1 MSIPRKWSS
10 DRAIQLA
17 IERAPG
23 KPHASDNFEK
33 FGCQP
38 LARDLA
44 LYRSNLQLNRDD
56 TCSVLVFDVDHEFD
70 FKTNTPHVGACWA
83 WERHNL
89 PPPSWVAINRENGH
103 AHLAYVLDEPVLR
116 LQEKRRKPVWLLGVI
131 RRAMTEALGADR
143 GYPNFMT
150 KNPVNG
156 NWLVFSFG
164 CTYSL
169 TELCDWIPDSFLE
182 AAKSQTNMLFTA
194 DDAASCSS
202 FPLAFR
208 MAAPVLYSNWR
219 KVAAEAEACGYSA
232 TLERLVR
239 EKLTNS
245 VTGELLL
252 KEDSFQKLVRDLT
265 KWGAERFDEKK
276 SRMLLS
282 QRQSRRGKKSAR
294 LRRDRTGQLVI
305 KAVEELQNAGMKV
318 TKQAV
323 AALVGRDRSVIS
335 RCYSHLLP

>member
-1 MSIPRKWSS
+1 MSIPRKWSR

-23 KPHASDNFEK
+23 KPYASDNFEK

-38 LARDLA
+38 LPRDLA
-44 LYRSNLQLNRDD
+44 LYRANIQLNRDD
-56 TCSVLVFDVDHEFD
+56 TCSVLVFDVDHGFD
-70 FKTNTPHVGACWA
+70 FKTHKPHLGAGWA

-150 KNPVNG
+150 KNPVHNG
-156 NWLVFSFG
+156 WLVFSFG

-169 TELCDWIPDSFLE
+169 TELCDWIPDRFLE
-182 AAKSQTNMLFTA
+182 SAKLKTNTLFTA
-194 DDAASCSS
+194 DDAAACSS

-208 MAAPVLYSNWR
+208 IAAPVLYSNWPR
-219 KVAAEAEACGYSA
+219 VATEAAACGYST
-232 TLERLVR
+232 TLEHLVR
-239 EKLTNS
+239 EKLTNT

-252 KEDSFQKLVRDLT
+252 QEENFQKLIRDLT
-265 KWGAERFDEKK
+265 KWGVRNFDEEK
-276 SRMLLS
+276 SRRLLV

-294 LRRDRTGQLVI
+294 VRRDRTGKLVI
-305 KAVEELQNAGMKV
+305 KAVEDLQRAGRKV

>member
-1 MSIPRKWSS
+1 MSIPRKWSR

-23 KPHASDNFEK
+23 KPRASDNFEK

-38 LARDLA
+38 QPRDLA
-44 LYRSNLQLNRDD
+44 LYRANIQLNRDD

-70 FKTNTPHVGACWA
+70 FETHKPHIGVCWA

-89 PPPSWVAINRENGH
+89 PPPSWIAINRENGH
-103 AHLAYVLDEPVLR
+103 AYLAYVLDEPVLR

-143 GYPNFMT
+143 GCPNFMT
-150 KNPVNG
+150 KN
-156 NWLVFSFG
+156 S
-164 CTYSL
+164 
-169 TELCDWIPDSFLE
+169 E
-182 AAKSQTNMLFTA
+182 AA
-194 DDAASCSS
+194 
-202 FPLAFR
+202 AF
-208 MAAPVLYSNWR
+208 
-219 KVAAEAEACGYSA
+219 GYSA
-232 TLERLVR
+232 PLERLVR

-245 VTGELLL
+245 VTGDLLL
-252 KEDSFQKLVRDLT
+252 REENFQKLIRDLT
-265 KWGAERFDEKK
+265 KWGAERYDEKK
-276 SRMLLS
+276 SSMLLS
-282 QRQSRRGKKSAR
+282 HRQSRRGKKSAR
-294 LRRDRTGQLVI
+294 IRRDRTGQLVI
-305 KAVEELQNAGMKV
+305 KAIEELQKAGVKI